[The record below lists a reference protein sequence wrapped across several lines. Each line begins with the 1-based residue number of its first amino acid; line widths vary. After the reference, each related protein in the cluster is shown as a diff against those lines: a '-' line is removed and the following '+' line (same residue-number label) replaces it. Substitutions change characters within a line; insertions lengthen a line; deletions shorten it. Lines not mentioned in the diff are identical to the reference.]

1 MKIHFKK
8 VLILTIIGLYTFI
21 GAYFA
26 LDQIII
32 IDRKD
37 KVLGIYDFMSKSA
50 DARILVEG
58 TGEQHIDG
66 KQVSTTL
73 KIIDIEMNKTAHKL
87 VEGQKIKLN
96 ERFVIYKNRQIGD
109 LLLIPG
115 RSIYGMGT
123 DYKRLEKGEQQVIE
137 ININDNG
144 EIWIVIK

>member
-1 MKIHFKK
+1 
-8 VLILTIIGLYTFI
+8 
-21 GAYFA
+21 
-26 LDQIII
+26 
-32 IDRKD
+32 
-37 KVLGIYDFMSKSA
+37 MSKSA

-58 TGEQHIDG
+58 TGEQLIEG

-73 KIIDIEMNKTAHKL
+73 KIINIEMNKTTHKL

-123 DYKRLEKGEQQVIE
+123 DYKRLQKGEQQVIE

-144 EIWIVIK
+144 EIWTVIK